1 MEVPSNIYKYNLEI
15 LKNLEDNQTIYYEE
29 NKIYVDDRYLG
40 FYRAGNNIV
49 KIKEIIKLS
58 FLHYFNLLNMDLIN
72 NSDDKNEILEL
83 LRGTITGLKTLIK
96 NYKDLEK
103 DNEQLQ
109 TECLKLDLIKI
120 LIEYNDKPN
129 ANFKRIETDSEE
141 DSDSDSE
148 NCLRSMLKTTQE
160 HLQMNEHNI
169 IVNTIYVAKNKVVGT
184 LLSIINYIFDMT
196 NF

>member
-15 LKNLEDNQTIYYEE
+15 LKNLEYNQTIYYED
-29 NKIYVDDRYLG
+29 NKIYLEDRYLG

-58 FLHYFNLLNMDLIN
+58 FLHYFNLLSMDLIN
-72 NSDDKNEILEL
+72 NSDDKNKILEL
-83 LRGTITGLKTLIK
+83 LRGTVTGLKTLIN

-109 TECLKLDLIKI
+109 IECLKLDLIKI

-148 NCLRSMLKTTQE
+148 NCLRNMLKTTQE

>member
-72 NSDDKNEILEL
+72 NSEDKNEILEL

-129 ANFKRIETDSEE
+129 ANLKRIETDSEE

>member
-1 MEVPSNIYKYNLEI
+1 MEVPSNIYKYNLEM

-29 NKIYVDDRYLG
+29 NKIYIDDRYLG
-40 FYRAGNNIV
+40 LYRAGNNIV

-58 FLHYFNLLNMDLIN
+58 FLHYFNLLKMGLIN
-72 NSDDKNEILEL
+72 DSNEILEL
-83 LRGTITGLKTLIK
+83 LRGSITGLKTLIN

-109 TECLKLDLIKI
+109 IECLKLDLIKI
-120 LIEYNDKPN
+120 LIEYNDKSN
-129 ANFKRIETDSEE
+129 SEFRRIESESE
-141 DSDSDSE
+141 DDSDSE
-148 NCLRSMLKTTQE
+148 TCLRSMLKTTQE

-169 IVNTIYVAKNKVVGT
+169 IVNTIYIAKNKVVGT
-184 LLSIINYIFDMT
+184 FLSIINYIFDMT

>member
-72 NSDDKNEILEL
+72 NSEDKNEILEL

-96 NYKDLEK
+96 NYKDLKK

-129 ANFKRIETDSEE
+129 ANLKRIETDSEE

>member
-72 NSDDKNEILEL
+72 NSEDKNEILEL

-129 ANFKRIETDSEE
+129 ANLKRIETDSEE

-184 LLSIINYIFDMT
+184 LLSIINYKFDMT

>member
-83 LRGTITGLKTLIK
+83 LRGTVTGLKTLIN

-109 TECLKLDLIKI
+109 IECLKLDLIKI

-129 ANFKRIETDSEE
+129 ANLKRIETDSEE